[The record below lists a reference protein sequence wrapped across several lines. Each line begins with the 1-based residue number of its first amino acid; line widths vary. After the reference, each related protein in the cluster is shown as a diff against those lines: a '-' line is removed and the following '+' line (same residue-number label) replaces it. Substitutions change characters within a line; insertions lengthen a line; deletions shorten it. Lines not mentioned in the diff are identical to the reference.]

1 MSTDRRNGK
10 QQTGN
15 LWRRHW
21 LPKDVLFV
29 SESGVRDEGDVMAL
43 CRLGADAV
51 LIGEMLMRAPDK
63 QEKLKKLRLACSCV
77 SDDEKRS

>member
-1 MSTDRRNGK
+1 MAAPLVTKGRVICFGERC
-10 QQTGN
+10 
-15 LWRRHW
+15 
-21 LPKDVLFV
+21 
-29 SESGVRDEGDVMAL
+29 DEGDVMAL

-77 SDDEKRS
+77 SGDENRL